1 MIKLCPWYDSSPDPS
16 IYIISIVPVKE
27 LGAVKG
33 LKRFVCFYK
42 DTEGKIRWVKNILDP
57 MLRCL
62 LGFDVVEGVKSSA
75 ESIGYSR

>member
-1 MIKLCPWYDSSPDPS
+1 MIQVQTLRSNF
-16 IYIISIVPVKE
+16 SIVPVKE

-42 DTEGKIRWVKNILDP
+42 DTEVKIRWVKNILDP
-57 MLRCL
+57 MLGWL
-62 LGFDVVEGVKSSA
+62 KVVKSFA